1 MHVQTDTVA
10 GAVRKIFAAAVLVE
24 MVAGNCVNVACVQA
38 AGQRFNRKVMG
49 LPDKAVEFF
58 LAGVCVSYDKCAGF
72 IRAVAFIQRA
82 VINGQKIPG
91 LDFFIARC
99 GVGQGAAR
107 T

>member
-10 GAVRKIFAAAVLVE
+10 GAVRKIVAAAVLVE

-58 LAGVCVSYDKCAGF
+58 LAGACFSNDKRAGF
-72 IRAVAFIQRA
+72 IRAVAIIERT
-82 VINGQKIPG
+82 VINSQKIPG
-91 LDFFIARC
+91 PDFFIVRR
-99 GVGQGAAR
+99 GMGQGTAR
-107 T
+107 A